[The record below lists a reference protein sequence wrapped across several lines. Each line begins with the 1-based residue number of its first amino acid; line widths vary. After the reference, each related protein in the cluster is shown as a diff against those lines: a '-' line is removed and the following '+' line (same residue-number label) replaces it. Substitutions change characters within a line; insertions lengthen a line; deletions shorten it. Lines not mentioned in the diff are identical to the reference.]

1 MTAYRLKRKQLA
13 INSIII
19 LIGMSSCIG
28 YKLGNN
34 KPTNLQRISSV
45 SVPIFKNETLE
56 PRLQT
61 LVTNA
66 TVKAFQQAG
75 TYRISKPELSDATL
89 FATIKNISRKQLRS
103 TRENVLKTKEIEIII
118 DVIFSVEENR
128 TGKILDKGTIKG
140 NSTSYLDSN
149 FQLTKRQAIQLAAN
163 DLAKKISARINEG
176 F

>member
-1 MTAYRLKRKQLA
+1 MKLYRLKRILFA
-13 INSIII
+13 LNSIII

-34 KPTNLQRISSV
+34 KPAHLQKVNSV
-45 SVPIFKNETLE
+45 SIPIFKNETLE

-66 TVKAFQQAG
+66 TIKALQQTGA
-75 TYRISKPELSDATL
+75 YRISKPAHSDATL
-89 FATIKNISRKQLRS
+89 FATIKNTSRRQLRS

-118 DVIFSVEENR
+118 EVIFSLEDNL
-128 TGKILDKGTIKG
+128 TGKNLDKGSIKG
-140 NSTSYLDSN
+140 RSTSYLDSN

-163 DLAKKISARINEG
+163 DLAKKLAARISEG

>member
-1 MTAYRLKRKQLA
+1 MQFV

-19 LIGMSSCIG
+19 LIGMSSCVG

-34 KPTNLQRISSV
+34 KPAHLQKVNSV
-45 SVPIFKNETLE
+45 TVPIFKNETLE

-66 TVKAFQQAG
+66 TIKALQQTGA
-75 TYRISKPELSDATL
+75 YRISKPAHSDATL
-89 FATIKNISRKQLRS
+89 FATIKNISRRQLRS

-118 DVIFSVEENR
+118 EVIISLEENL
-128 TGKILDKGTIKG
+128 TGKILDKGSIIG
-140 NSTSYLDSN
+140 RSTSYLDSN

-163 DLAKKISARINEG
+163 DLAKKISARISEG

>member
-1 MTAYRLKRKQLA
+1 
-13 INSIII
+13 
-19 LIGMSSCIG
+19 MSSCIG

-61 LVTNA
+61 QVTNA
-66 TVKAFQQAG
+66 TVKALQQAG

-163 DLAKKISARINEG
+163 DLAKKISARISEG